1 MLPDKFDGYENL
13 EDWEVINREENNL
26 DKGDCQVS
34 AMQCCGNCCGDN
46 CCVDPV
52 GPQGTGPG
60 TLIPFVE
67 GTPYRAK
74 TIVFYN
80 GALYQVTKDNPVGI
94 PGISPDF
101 VLTTATGPTGSQ
113 DLTGTAGATGPTGPQ
128 GPAGAPGATGA
139 TGPQG
144 PAGAAGAT
152 GPIGPQGPA
161 GTTGAPGAAGPTGP
175 QGPVG
180 AAGAPGATGPIGP
193 QGPAGAAG
201 APGAT
206 GPTGPQGPVG
216 AAGAPGATGPIGP
229 QGPVGA
235 AGAPGAT
242 GPTGP
247 QGPVGAA
254 GAPGATGPTGAT
266 GPAGPAG
273 TARTVDVIAAINE
286 AGQKPGLNSAL
297 YFDQSQIRTVG
308 AAISYL
314 PSTKAFALMENGL
327 YEIHY
332 HSSCTN
338 DPSVETPRVA
348 GLYLTDGGTPIRG
361 TLSGVTIKA
370 ADDTEALSGA
380 AIIDVTSPPANITLV
395 ASHAGGYFGG
405 TSLIIRKLN

>member
-180 AAGAPGATGPIGP
+180 AAGAPGATGP
-193 QGPAGAAG
+193 
-201 APGAT
+201 
-206 GPTGPQGPVG
+206 
-216 AAGAPGATGPIGP
+216 
-229 QGPVGA
+229 
-235 AGAPGAT
+235 
-242 GPTGP
+242 
-247 QGPVGAA
+247 
-254 GAPGATGPTGAT
+254 TGAT